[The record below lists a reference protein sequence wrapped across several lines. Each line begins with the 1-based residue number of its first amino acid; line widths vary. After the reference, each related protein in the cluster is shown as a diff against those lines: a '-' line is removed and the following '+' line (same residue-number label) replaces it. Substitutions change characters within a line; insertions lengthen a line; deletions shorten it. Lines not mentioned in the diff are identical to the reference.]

1 MTDPTDVIER
11 AQAWLTAA
19 DERGINRTDKDG
31 YLAVIEGLVAEVE
44 FQRTAL
50 QGYRNRQ
57 IELTDLLIDIRAHGR
72 ITGDTAIRLI
82 RVLGNSHPCTC
93 HPDDNPPVPRPKKY
107 ALGECRKAALGRED

>member
-1 MTDPTDVIER
+1 MNNPTDVIER
-11 AQAWLTAA
+11 AQAWLAAA

-31 YLAVIEGLVAEVE
+31 YLAVIEDLVAEVE

-72 ITGDTAIRLI
+72 ITGDTATRLI
-82 RVLGNSHPCTC
+82 MTLGNSHPCTC
-93 HPDDNPPVPRPKKY
+93 HPDDNPPVPCPKKY